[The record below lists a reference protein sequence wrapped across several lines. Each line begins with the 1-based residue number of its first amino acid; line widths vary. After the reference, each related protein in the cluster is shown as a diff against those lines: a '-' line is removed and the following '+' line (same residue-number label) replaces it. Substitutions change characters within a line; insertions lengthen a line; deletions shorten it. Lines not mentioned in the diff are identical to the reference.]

1 MELFIK
7 EKKKKT
13 HEFRAIKVIEYEKII
28 ENLLYEYDSKQ
39 VKEQLQKWSE
49 IFMKEYNI
57 MDICS
62 KNNINSVKC
71 YEYFNN
77 DKNFVIIMELCEK
90 DLSKALKEKI
100 IKTGKGFDF
109 EEIREIFNQLN
120 NTFKVMKENNI
131 IHIEYFNLKL
141 ILENKII

>member
-1 MELFIK
+1 
-7 EKKKKT
+7 
-13 HEFRAIKVIEYEKII
+13 
-28 ENLLYEYDSKQ
+28 
-39 VKEQLQKWSE
+39 
-49 IFMKEYNI
+49 

-100 IKTGKGFDF
+100 IKTGKGFDL
-109 EEIREIFNQLN
+109 EKIREIINQLN

-131 IHIEYFNLKL
+131 IHRDLKL
-141 ILENKII
+141 ENILIKNDDKFKITDYGCSKKLDSLSKLCFTKNVGTLIYMAPEILNEEPYDYKCDL